1 MDNLK
6 CLSDHVS
13 AHASVDFIDA
23 CETLRKELLKS
34 MKIAKKFKEELK
46 LANLEKEELIVRLDE
61 SNKKNEFLRNQ
72 ISSQDEKMKSLEQ
85 ELVESKA
92 KIENLTNTKP
102 AVDNRSVSVSLKPKT
117 EKVYIPPFKRNN
129 KEKTYFARLDK
140 GKSSNVDAEISK
152 PESKPTVRE
161 HNKSVFVPTCHLCG
175 VVGHIRP
182 NCSLLRQKP
191 KSETRFVVRN
201 TDVPKFVP
209 VCHFC
214 GIHGHIRPNCHKLKF
229 KHSVFQSR
237 ICDDISPAISPYKLF
252 HILLK
257 NLSLL
262 ACERNLQDFSLS
274 QKIGVI
280 PQIHSASHGFS
291 PTKPKTRA
299 RWVRKDSLR

>member
-6 CLSDHVS
+6 SIFYHVS
-13 AHASVDFIDA
+13 THASVDFIDN
-23 CETLRKELLKS
+23 CETLHKELLKS
-34 MKIAKKFKEELK
+34 MKIAKKFKEELN

-61 SNKKNEFLRNQ
+61 FNKKNEFLRNQ
-72 ISSQDEKMKSLEQ
+72 ISSQDEKIKSLEQ

-92 KIENLTNTKP
+92 KIENLTSTKP
-102 AVDNRSVSVSLKPKT
+102 VVDNRSVFVSLKPKT

-129 KEKTYFARLDK
+129 KEKAYFARLDK
-140 GKSSNVDAEISK
+140 DKSSDVDTYVSK
-152 PESKPTVRE
+152 PKSKPTARK

-182 NCSLLRQKP
+182 NCSSLRQKP
-191 KSETRFVVRN
+191 KSENRFAVRN
-201 TDVPKFVP
+201 TDVPKFVH
-209 VCHFC
+209 VCHFYGVC
-214 GIHGHIRPNCHKLKF
+214 GHIRPNCHKLKS
-229 KHSVFQSR
+229 KHSVFQCR

-262 ACERNLQDFSLS
+262 GCERNLQDFSLF
-274 QKIGVI
+274 QKICVI
-280 PQIHSASHGFS
+280 PQIHSTSYGFL

-299 RWVRKDSLR
+299 I

>member
-1 MDNLK
+1 
-6 CLSDHVS
+6 
-13 AHASVDFIDA
+13 
-23 CETLRKELLKS
+23 

-46 LANLEKEELIVRLDE
+46 LANLEKEEFVVRFDE

-102 AVDNRSVSVSLKPKT
+102 VVDNKSVSVSLKSKT

-129 KEKTYFARLDK
+129 KEKIYFARLDK
-140 GKSSNVDAEISK
+140 GKSSNVNAEVSK
-152 PESKPTVRE
+152 LMSKPTVRE
-161 HNKSVFVPTCHLCG
+161 HNKFIFVPTCHICG

-182 NCSLLRQKP
+182 NRSLLRQKP
-191 KSETRFVVRN
+191 KSETRFAVRN
-201 TDVPKFVP
+201 IDVPKFVH

-214 GIHGHIRPNCHKLKF
+214 GVFGHIRPNCHKLKS

-237 ICDDISPAISPYKLF
+237 ICDNISPAISLYKVF
-252 HILLK
+252 HLLLK

-262 ACERNLQDFSLS
+262 ACERNLQDLSLS
-274 QKIGVI
+274 QKICVI
-280 PQIHSASHGFS
+280 PQIYSASHGFS

-299 RWVRKDSLR
+299 IWVRKDSLR